1 MIKTPEDLMKL
12 HAETLSA
19 SQAAAT
25 RALEGFGKLAE
36 LNLKTAGEALAQTS
50 DQLKALFSAKD
61 PQQAGRVISEM
72 AKPSTEALT
81 AWAKEIYQL
90 SSQTGVELSSL
101 AEKLSS
107 LAEKQI
113 TDGNKQLLAAVEL
126 LAKNAPAGSEG
137 VVQVLRTTIA
147 TASTTYDQVFKAT
160 RQLADQA
167 QAGVAAATKA
177 AGRKSA

>member
-1 MIKTPEDLMKL
+1 MIKTPEDLMNL

-50 DQLKALFSAKD
+50 DQLKALFTAKD
-61 PQQAGRVISEM
+61 PQQASRVISEM

-90 SSQTGVELSSL
+90 SSQTGVE
-101 AEKLSS
+101 LSS

>member
-12 HAETLSA
+12 HAETLNA

-36 LNLKTAGEALAQTS
+36 LNLKTATEALAQTS
-50 DQLKALFSAKD
+50 DQLKALFTAKD
-61 PQQAGRVISEM
+61 PQQASRVISEM

-81 AWAKEIYQL
+81 AWAKEVYQL
-90 SSQTGVELSSL
+90 SSQTGAELSSM
-101 AEKLSS
+101 
-107 LAEKQI
+107 AEKQI
-113 TDGNKQLLAAVEL
+113 VDGNKQLLAAVEL
-126 LAKNAPAGSEG
+126 LGKNAPAGSEG

-147 TASTTYDQVFKAT
+147 TAASTYDQVFKAT

-177 AGRKSA
+177 TGRKSA

>member
-36 LNLKTAGEALAQTS
+36 LNLKTAGEALAQT
-50 DQLKALFSAKD
+50 
-61 PQQAGRVISEM
+61 EM

-90 SSQTGVELSSL
+90 SSQTGVE
-101 AEKLSS
+101 LSS

>member
-25 RALEGFGKLAE
+25 RAREGFGKLAE

-90 SSQTGVELSSL
+90 SSQTGVE
-101 AEKLSS
+101 LSS

>member
-1 MIKTPEDLMKL
+1 M
-12 HAETLSA
+12 
-19 SQAAAT
+19 
-25 RALEGFGKLAE
+25 
-36 LNLKTAGEALAQTS
+36 
-50 DQLKALFSAKD
+50 
-61 PQQAGRVISEM
+61 
-72 AKPSTEALT
+72 
-81 AWAKEIYQL
+81 
-90 SSQTGVELSSL
+90 
-101 AEKLSS
+101 
-107 LAEKQI
+107 
-113 TDGNKQLLAAVEL
+113 EL